1 MSIRILLADDH
12 RIMRDGLRSL
22 LKGEP
27 DMEVIAESD
36 NGRATVKL
44 ARELAPHVV
53 IMDITMPE
61 LNGIEATR
69 RILEHCPTTQVVV
82 LSLHSDRRLVT
93 GALKAGASAYLL
105 KDCAFEELTGAIR
118 AVVANQTYL
127 CPGIT
132 RIVIEDYLRH
142 SQAPNSSAFS
152 ALTPR
157 EREVAQLLSEGKTTK
172 QIALFLSISVK
183 TV

>member
-27 DMEVIAESD
+27 DM
-36 NGRATVKL
+36 
-44 ARELAPHVV
+44 
-53 IMDITMPE
+53 
-61 LNGIEATR
+61 
-69 RILEHCPTTQVVV
+69 QVVV

-93 GALKAGASAYLL
+93 SALKAGASAYLL

-127 CPGIT
+127 SPGIT
-132 RIVIEDYLRH
+132 SIVIEDYVRH
-142 SQAPNSSAFS
+142 SQAPDSSAFS
-152 ALTPR
+152 ALTAR
-157 EREVAQLLSEGKTTK
+157 QREVAQLLSEGKTTK
-172 QIALFLSISVK
+172 QIALCLNISVK
-183 TV
+183 TVETYRHQIMDKLHIRSIAELTKYALREGLTSLET